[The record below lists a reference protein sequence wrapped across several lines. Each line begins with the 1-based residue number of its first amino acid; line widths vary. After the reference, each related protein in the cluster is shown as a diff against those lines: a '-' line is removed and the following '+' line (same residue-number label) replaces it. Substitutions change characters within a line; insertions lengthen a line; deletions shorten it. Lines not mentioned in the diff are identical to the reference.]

1 VLLYNQEVNSVYGAE
16 LQDQKGFQGSGS
28 GGRKGNTLRS
38 WAGESQGRWRGA
50 CGRPALSTV
59 TFVVCSGYHEEWD
72 CGESKMRGADYEL
85 YLLARRALLNR
96 EKLSPEEIDAAESI
110 VADAMRQVSPS
121 MRALMVV
128 ENEILADV
136 AKLSDRYDD
145 MMRYALH

>member
-1 VLLYNQEVNSVYGAE
+1 MKA
-16 LQDQKGFQGSGS
+16 
-28 GGRKGNTLRS
+28 
-38 WAGESQGRWRGA
+38 
-50 CGRPALSTV
+50 
-59 TFVVCSGYHEEWD
+59 
-72 CGESKMRGADYEL
+72 ADYEL

-96 EKLSPEEIDAAESI
+96 EKLSPEEIDAAENI